1 MSPIRSMTG
10 FGRAQGQI
18 GHAEFTVELKSV
30 NSRYLDLKL
39 RVPGALVALEQSLHN
54 HIKSRIDRGRVECS
68 ITESSFGEVSNA
80 VDVNWPVA
88 RRYMELFE
96 SMKKELGLAGEVSLS
111 LLARQKDI
119 FVSPEPPDP
128 KELLDPLKKLLDE
141 AIAELTG
148 AREREGADLAADV
161 IERCSAIETCLGQ
174 VREAKPESVDKL
186 REKLQARLQELG
198 EKPDLDEQ
206 RFAQEVAYLAE
217 KADITEEVVRLE
229 SHLAKLREMVESGGT
244 VGRKLDFL
252 VQEFNREANTIASK
266 ASNTSAQH
274 VAVEMKS
281 EIERIREQIQNIE

>member
-18 GHAEFTVELKSV
+18 GRAEFNVEIKSV

-39 RVPGALVALEQSLHN
+39 RVPSSLAALEQSLHN
-54 HIKSRIDRGRVECS
+54 HIKSHIDRGRVECS
-68 ITESSFGEVSNA
+68 ISESTYGEVSNA
-80 VDVNWPVA
+80 IDVNWPVA

-96 SMKKELGLAGEVSLS
+96 AMKSELSVGGEVNLS

-128 KELLDPLKKLLDE
+128 KELLDPLKKLIDE
-141 AIAELTG
+141 ALAELTT
-148 AREREGADLAADV
+148 AREREGADLVADV
-161 IERCSAIETCLGQ
+161 LERCKAIEGCLGE
-174 VREAKPESVDKL
+174 VREARPETVEKL
-186 REKLQARLQELG
+186 REKLRARLAELK

-206 RFAQEVAYLAE
+206 RFAQEVAYLAD
-217 KADITEEVVRLE
+217 KADITEEIVRLE
-229 SHLAKLREMVESGGT
+229 SHIAKFRELIESGGT

-266 ASNTSAQH
+266 ASNTAAQH